1 MAKENVKKFFDEV
14 SKNEDLQKQLKAASE
29 KPNADMAKAVKA
41 QSEAVVELAKK
52 AGFDFTADELLSAG
66 APEGKKLD
74 MNELDAVAG
83 GKAAGGL
90 CFLFGVGWGGVAE
103 ADGDFG
109 RTACYIIGIGGFL
122 TYREGDERDFLARF
136 GIYV

>member
-41 QSEAVVELAKK
+41 QTEAVVSVAKG
-52 AGFDFTADELLSAG
+52 AGFDFTADELLAAG
-66 APEGKKLD
+66 APKGSKLD

-83 GKAAGGL
+83 GWVGL
-90 CFLFGVGWGGVAE
+90 TSCAFLGFGVGFGCDGGGSWCA
-103 ADGDFG
+103 
-109 RTACYIIGIGGFL
+109 IIGGGL
-122 TYREGDERDFLARF
+122 GCTG
-136 GIYV
+136 GGM